1 MFFYFIVLYS
11 IHLPY
16 QPQDYFSI
24 TGPDDFKRLALS
36 AFRYQ
41 YQTNNIYRKF
51 CDYMLVNEGNV
62 NSLEQ
67 IPFLPIELFKTHKII
82 AGNGVEEHIFRSSGT
97 TGTTQSKHYI
107 LNADVYKK
115 TLLEG
120 FTRVFGDPAGYS
132 FLALLPGYIERPDS
146 SLIYMVNELMQK
158 STMEHNQFFIEPNV
172 AFRSAVQYNQAH
184 HIKTIL
190 FGVSFSLLR
199 LAEKQPLNLK
209 NIILI
214 ETGGMK
220 GQAEEI
226 TRQQLHAILK
236 EKLGISQVYS
246 EYGMTELLSQAYSL
260 GNEEFELPPWMQI
273 FIREPNDPKTWMA
286 ENKVGGINVID
297 LANIHSCCF
306 ISTQDLGKKTSPNT
320 FEVLGRFDNADIRG
334 CNLLFL

>member
-1 MFFYFIVLYS
+1 MFLD
-11 IHLPY
+11 HLNLPY

-24 TGPDDFKRLALS
+24 SGQDDFIRLALS

-41 YQTNNIYRKF
+41 YQNNKTYKSF
-51 CDYMLVNEGNV
+51 CDYMLVNDNNV
-62 NSLEQ
+62 HAVEE

-97 TGTTQSKHYI
+97 TGIIQSKHYI
-107 LNADVYKK
+107 LHLEVYKK

-120 FTRVFGDPAGYS
+120 FKRVFGDPAHYS

-146 SLIYMVNELMQK
+146 SLIYMVNEFMQK
-158 STMEHNQFFIEPNV
+158 STQEHNCFFKEPDV
-172 AFRSAVQYNQAH
+172 KFRSMLKHNQTH
-184 HIKTIL
+184 QIKTIL

-199 LAEKQPLNLK
+199 LAEKDPLNLE

-220 GQAEEI
+220 GQEQEI
-226 TRQQLHAILK
+226 TRKELHAILMH
-236 EKLGISQVYS
+236 KLGISRVYS
-246 EYGMTELLSQAYSL
+246 EYGMTELLSQAYSQ
-260 GNEEFELPPWMQI
+260 GDEEFELPPWMQVL
-273 FIREPNDPKTWMA
+273 IRETNDPKTWLA
-286 ENKVGGINVID
+286 ENRVGGINLID